1 MMRVMGAWTVAARE
15 IAGIG
20 TIVTPGA
27 GGEIEMTITLADIAD
42 ATTTTATDVGGI
54 IGAKGDL

>member
-27 GGEIEMTITLADIAD
+27 GEIEMTITLADIAD